1 MLRTPLRL
9 FILSLAA
16 QYCSAQTAPLT
27 LDECIR
33 LAQNAPSS
41 VSVARQ
47 QTIIARYGI
56 TAARAG
62 LYPLLTLQNGFG
74 YNTPGGEGFKF
85 VALNA
90 VHEYVNLGAAD
101 LNIDTSGRVRA
112 EIARAK
118 ADQRLAQ
125 ASVDISQRD
134 IRRLVTTA
142 YYRLVLA
149 RRLVQVSRDALAESQ
164 RFQELTQKLFAGGE
178 AAQADVIKASS
189 DTAFQQLSLGNAE
202 LEAQLANNELAS
214 FWTTDVSTLLNIVEP
229 LDQLTPVP
237 VNAEAGR
244 PFLARP
250 EFAALTAARDGFLAD
265 ARRAKADLLPQMHL
279 TYQYGID
286 SNRLNYKDAGQAIIA
301 SLVIPVFDWS
311 RTRSLMGQSRIQ
323 ADQVEINRAVAERAV
338 SREYQDALARVN
350 QFYAQ
355 LKLTDEQ
362 VRLSNENLR
371 LSRVRYQGGEGLA
384 LDVVAAQTQLAQAR
398 ANQYTSKANYANAR
412 ADLEVAAGR

>member
-1 MLRTPLRL
+1 MSRTPLWISL
-9 FILSLAA
+9 LAA
-16 QYCSAQTAPLT
+16 QCAFAQAPLT
-27 LDECIR
+27 LDQCIQ

-41 VSVARQ
+41 AAIARQ

-62 LYPLLTLQNGFG
+62 LYPLITLQNSYG
-74 YNTPGGEGFKF
+74 YTTPGPDGFKF

-90 VHEYVNLGAAD
+90 VREYVNLGSAD
-101 LNIDTSGRVRA
+101 LNIDTSGRTRA

-125 ASVDISQRD
+125 ANLAVSQRD

-149 RRLVQVSRDALAESQ
+149 RRLVQVTRDALAESQ
-164 RFQELTQKLFAGGE
+164 RFEELVKKLFAGGE

-189 DTAFQQLSLGNAE
+189 DTFFQQQSVSNAE

-214 FWTTDVSTLLNIVEP
+214 FWTTDVSAPLNIADP
-229 LDQLTPVP
+229 LDQVTAAAVTP
-237 VNAEAGR
+237 EGGR

-250 EFAALTAARDGFLAD
+250 EFAAFDATRDGFLAD
-265 ARRAKADLLPQMHL
+265 AKRAKADMKPQMRI

-286 SNRLNYKDAGQAIIA
+286 SYRLNYKDAGQAIIA

-311 RTRSLMGQSRIQ
+311 RTRSLVAQSRLQ
-323 ADQVEINRAVAERAV
+323 ADQVETSRAAAERAF

-350 QFYAQ
+350 QFFAQ
-355 LKLTDEQ
+355 LKITDEH
-362 VRLSNENLR
+362 VRLSLENLR
-371 LSRVRYQGGEGLA
+371 LARVRYQGGEGLA

-398 ANQYTSKANYANAR
+398 ANQYTAKANYANSR
-412 ADLEVAAGR
+412 ADLEVTAGR

>member
-1 MLRTPLRL
+1 MSRIQLW
-9 FILSLAA
+9 LSLAVLAAPCVFA
-16 QYCSAQTAPLT
+16 QGPLT
-27 LDECIR
+27 LDQCIQ

-41 VSVARQ
+41 ASVARQ

-62 LYPLLTLQNGFG
+62 LYPLLTLQNGYG
-74 YNTPGGEGFKF
+74 YNTPGIDGFKF

-90 VHEYVNLGAAD
+90 AREYVNLGSAD
-101 LNIDTSGRVRA
+101 LNIDTSGRTRA

-118 ADQRLAQ
+118 AEQRLAQ
-125 ASVDISQRD
+125 ANLAVSQRD

-149 RRLVQVSRDALAESQ
+149 RRLVQVTRDALAESQ
-164 RFQELTQKLFAGGE
+164 RFEELVKKLFAGGE

-189 DTAFQQLSLGNAE
+189 DTFFQQQAVSNAE

-214 FWTTDVSTLLNIVEP
+214 FWTPDVSVSLNIVDP
-229 LDQLTPVP
+229 LDQVTATVVTP
-237 VNAEAGR
+237 EAGR

-250 EFAALTAARDGFLAD
+250 EFAAFDATRDGFLAD
-265 ARRAKADLLPQMHL
+265 AKRIKADMKPQMRI

-286 SNRLNYKDAGQAIIA
+286 SYRLNYKDHGQAIIA

-311 RTRSLMGQSRIQ
+311 RTRSLVAQSRLQ
-323 ADQVEINRAVAERAV
+323 ADQVETSRAAAERAF

-350 QFYAQ
+350 QFSAQ

-362 VRLSNENLR
+362 VRLSTENLR
-371 LSRVRYQGGEGLA
+371 LSRIRYQGGEGLA

-398 ANQYTSKANYANAR
+398 ANQFTAKANYANAK
-412 ADLEVAAGR
+412 ADLEVTAGR